1 MDYLLDTTTLSY
13 LIDGNQLVGGRLKAA
28 ATSGAVYTSVISEGE
43 LTYGAL
49 RLGRERRGELLS
61 EISLLLDD
69 LAGIVP
75 VTRAVSSA
83 YGAMKRDLAAKGKM
97 IGLNDVWIAAT
108 ALSHGLT
115 LVSSDKGFG
124 RIRDLVVEDW
134 LEP

>member
-13 LIDGNQLVGGRLKAA
+13 LIDGNKLVGGRLKAA

-49 RLGRERRGELLS
+49 RLGRERREELLS
-61 EISLLLDD
+61 DISLLLDD
-69 LAGIVP
+69 LAGVVP

-83 YGAMKRDLAAKGKM
+83 YGVIKRDLAAQGKM
-97 IGLNDVWIAAT
+97 IGLNDVWIAST